1 MTRAFLKDLKDYLK
15 QHSRVVFLYI
25 AFSCIF
31 ILFFVLYQILG
42 STGRHFAQCSLRIS
56 GICGV
61 DSRFQEVSLS
71 KSQTAWKASHTKGV
85 FLWTVCPLQREF

>member
-31 ILFFVLYQILG
+31 ILFFVLYQIPAAAALYASAVCGFLG
-42 STGRHFAQCSLRIS
+42 FVVLIPIS
-56 GICGV
+56 GSFVKIA
-61 DSRFQEVSLS
+61 DSLEGFAHKRS
-71 KSQTAWKASHTKGV
+71 